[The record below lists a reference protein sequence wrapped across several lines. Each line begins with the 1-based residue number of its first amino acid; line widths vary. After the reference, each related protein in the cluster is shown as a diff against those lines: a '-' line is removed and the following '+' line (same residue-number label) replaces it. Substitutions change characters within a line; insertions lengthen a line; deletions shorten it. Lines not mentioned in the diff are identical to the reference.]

1 MFILFEFISG
11 FAVGVEFVTKKE
23 LGEGEGWYVL
33 LELGIIRLIFDKI
46 G

>member
-23 LGEGEGWYVL
+23 IGEGEGWYFL
-33 LELGIIRLIFDKI
+33 IELGIIRIILDK
-46 G
+46 